1 MYKVKRVSNKLIAFD
16 VIGNEIENLK
26 SDFEF
31 DFADLK
37 GIKLSEVTDIQ
48 RLRQMIPKFQF
59 SSGLRNTIENRI
71 KELEY
76 LTK

>member
-1 MYKVKRVSNKLIAFD
+1 MYKVKRLSNKLIAYD
-16 VIGNEIENLK
+16 DTGNQIENIK
-26 SDFEF
+26 SDFVF
-31 DFADLK
+31 DFSDLK
-37 GIKLSEVTDIQ
+37 GVKLSDVTDIN

-76 LTK
+76 LTQ

>member
-1 MYKVKRVSNKLIAFD
+1 MYKVKRLSNKLIAYD
-16 VIGNEIENLK
+16 ETGNQIENVK
-26 SDFEF
+26 SDFVF

-37 GIKLSEVTDIQ
+37 GVKLSEVTDCN
-48 RLRQMIPKFQF
+48 RLRQMISKFQF
-59 SSGLRNTIENRI
+59 SSGLRNTIDNRI

>member
-1 MYKVKRVSNKLIAFD
+1 MYKVKRVSNKLIAYD
-16 VIGNEIENLK
+16 ETGNQIENLK

-37 GIKLSEVTDIQ
+37 GVKLSQVTDCN
-48 RLRQMIPKFQF
+48 RLRQMTFKFRF

>member
-1 MYKVKRVSNKLIAFD
+1 MYKVKRLSNKLIAFD
-16 VIGNEIENLK
+16 ETGNQIENLK
-26 SDFEF
+26 SDFVF

-37 GIKLSEVTDIQ
+37 GVKLSEVTDCN
-48 RLRQMIPKFQF
+48 RLRQMLPKFQF

-76 LTK
+76 LTQ

>member
-1 MYKVKRVSNKLIAFD
+1 MYKVKRISNKLIAFD

-37 GIKLSEVTDIQ
+37 GVKLSEVTDCN
-48 RLRQMIPKFQF
+48 RLRQMIPKFLF
-59 SSGLRNTIENRI
+59 SSGLRNCIENRI

-76 LTK
+76 LTQ

>member
-1 MYKVKRVSNKLIAFD
+1 MYKVKRLSNKLIAYD
-16 VIGNEIENLK
+16 ETGYQIENLK
-26 SDFEF
+26 SDFVF

-37 GIKLSEVTDIQ
+37 GVKLSEVTDCN

-76 LTK
+76 LTQ

>member
-1 MYKVKRVSNKLIAFD
+1 MYKVKRLSNKLIAFD
-16 VIGNEIENLK
+16 ETGYQIENLK
-26 SDFEF
+26 SDFVF

-37 GIKLSEVTDIQ
+37 GVKLSEVTDCN
-48 RLRQMIPKFQF
+48 RLRQMLPKFQF

>member
-16 VIGNEIENLK
+16 ETGYQIENLK
-26 SDFEF
+26 SDFVF
-31 DFADLK
+31 DFSDLK
-37 GIKLSEVTDIQ
+37 GVKLSEVTDCN

-59 SSGLRNTIENRI
+59 SGGLRNTIENRI

-76 LTK
+76 LTQ